1 METIM
6 VKVVVLGAF
15 LLLSACSDEGEPTL
29 SPGPASSSGKT
40 GDHVWKTQT
49 DMMDKAGDVE
59 NILMDAHEL
68 QQQRIDE
75 QAR

>member
-1 METIM
+1 M
-6 VKVVVLGAF
+6 VKVMVFGAF
-15 LLLSACSDEGEPTL
+15 LLLTACSDEGDTTVT
-29 SPGPASSSGKT
+29 PGPAGSSGKT

-49 DMMDKAGDVE
+49 DMMDKAGNVE
-59 NILMDAHEL
+59 NILMDSHQR